1 MGTLHKDNEILPRRG
16 TDGKCDPSCS
26 KLGQDNPG
34 LVWNLIPGLKALK
47 LIQFKSC
54 CLQFGH

>member
-16 TDGKCDPSCS
+16 TDGKCS

-34 LVWNLIPGLKALK
+34 LE
-47 LIQFKSC
+47 
-54 CLQFGH
+54 